1 MSRKAPKKYVQQQ
14 APKATADEERQARRV
29 INGII
34 IGLLVLLAITVISS
48 PLLMG

>member
-1 MSRKAPKKYVQQQ
+1 MSRKTPKKYVQQQ

-34 IGLLVLLAITVISS
+34 IGLLVLMAITVISYQ
-48 PLLMG
+48 LLMG